1 MVIEPIK
8 PVAIIIPVHNSGRF
22 LQIALDCIINRTRH
36 PYKIILIE
44 SESTDG
50 TDAICD
56 HYANEYEQI
65 ECFHTKKEGLVKA
78 INYGI
83 LMAKDMD
90 VYLTQDDVIHPRLFE
105 RDWLEELVKESKNDK
120 CGAVMSINAGG
131 ISGPE
136 YLDGL
141 PWAGTWSVL
150 IPRSTIN
157 KIGLFDEKFSPGCGD
172 DIDYTYRIFKAGLSL
187 RVANFW
193 VDHHRRSE
201 HFGDNE
207 QLIKAHAEYFRKKY
221 KLGEFK

>member
-1 MVIEPIK
+1 MDK
-8 PVAIIIPVHNSGRF
+8 PVAIIMPVHNSGRF

-50 TDAICD
+50 TAEICD
-56 HYANEYEQI
+56 SYANDYENI
-65 ECFHTKKEGLVKA
+65 DCFHTRKEGLVKA

-90 VYLTQDDVIHPRLFE
+90 VYLTQDDVLHPRLFE
-105 RDWLEELVKESKNDK
+105 RDWLNEMVKISKMKD
-120 CGAVMSINAGG
+120 CGAVVSINAGG
-131 ISGPE
+131 ISGQE

-141 PWAGTWSVL
+141 PWFGTWSVY

-157 KIGLFDEKFSPGCGD
+157 KIGLLDENFSPGCGD
-172 DIDYTYRIFKAGLSL
+172 DIDYTYRVFNAGLK
-187 RVANFW
+187 VYQANFW
-193 VDHHRRSE
+193 VDHHRKSE

-207 QLIKAHAEYFRKKY
+207 QLIKEHAKYFRQKY

>member
-1 MVIEPIK
+1 MDK
-8 PVAIIIPVHNSGRF
+8 PVAIIMPVHNSGRF

-50 TDAICD
+50 TAEICD
-56 HYANEYEQI
+56 SYANDYENI
-65 ECFHTKKEGLVKA
+65 DCFHTRKEGLVKA

-90 VYLTQDDVIHPRLFE
+90 VYLTQDDVLHPRLFE
-105 RDWLEELVKESKNDK
+105 RDWLNEMVKISKMKD
-120 CGAVMSINAGG
+120 CGAVVSINAGG

-141 PWAGTWSVL
+141 PWFGTWSVY

-157 KIGLFDEKFSPGCGD
+157 KIGLLDENFSPGCGD
-172 DIDYTYRIFKAGLSL
+172 DIDYTYRVFNAGLK
-187 RVANFW
+187 VYQANFW
-193 VDHHRRSE
+193 VDHHRKSE

-207 QLIKAHAEYFRKKY
+207 QLIKEHAKYFRQKY